1 MVARSAANESEG
13 AAEFEPLPTYLELAL
28 AAATAHDAP
37 KRRRRKGFFLW
48 RLSST
53 ERAIAFAIAG
63 LALYGLALI
72 GDGFLL
78 KAKAELIDIKTTGA
92 VQPANTKPL
101 LQSE

>member
-1 MVARSAANESEG
+1 MVVRPAASQNEG
-13 AAEFEPLPTYLELAL
+13 ATEFEPLPTYLELAL
-28 AAATAHDAP
+28 AAATAHDVP
-37 KRRRRKGFFLW
+37 KARRRKGFFLW

-78 KAKAELIDIKTTGA
+78 KAKAGLIDQATGS

-101 LQSE
+101 LRTE

>member
-1 MVARSAANESEG
+1 MVARLAEGENGG

-28 AAATAHDAP
+28 AAATAHDMP
-37 KRRRRKGFFLW
+37 KRRQRKGFFLG

-63 LALYGLALI
+63 LAVYGMALI

-78 KAKAELIDIKTTGA
+78 KARAELIDIKATGS
-92 VQPANTKPL
+92 VQPVNTKPL
-101 LQSE
+101 LQVE